1 MYPGLMVFKPPPCWY
16 MLPLSAAR
24 SVVDP
29 SAASEKPKGPRSA
42 KGDGS
47 SKSSKLL
54 YKVYNLNLTKGN
66 APNVPP
72 VTKPSGKKKSPKGAE
87 PTDGEPSK

>member
-1 MYPGLMVFKPPPCWY
+1 MYPGLLVFKPPPCWY

-47 SKSSKLL
+47 SKSSKSP
-54 YKVYNLNLTKGN
+54 KSTKGK
-66 APNVPP
+66 APKVPK
-72 VTKPSGKKKSPKGAE
+72 VKKPSGKKKKP
-87 PTDGEPSK
+87 

>member
-1 MYPGLMVFKPPPCWY
+1 MYPGLIVFKPPPCWY

-47 SKSSKLL
+47 SKSSKSP
-54 YKVYNLNLTKGN
+54 KSTKGK
-66 APNVPP
+66 APKVPK
-72 VTKPSGKKKSPKGAE
+72 VKKPSGKKKALRGLSPQTVS
-87 PTDGEPSK
+87 PVNSPFLD